1 MLKLSDVSR
10 YSSSELKKL
19 RRQLM
24 FLYVISSG
32 RKRILLGE
40 RIDLVSMELDH
51 RLGTKKYKA

>member
-1 MLKLSDVSR
+1 MLKPSEVSS
-10 YSSSELKKL
+10 YATSELKKL

-24 FLYVISSG
+24 FLYVISLG

-51 RLGTKKYKA
+51 RLGSKKYKA